1 MVGGQNWRERWRLGR
16 RTETSGGKVAY
27 EVFGEGP
34 PLILVHGTPSRSYLW
49 RNVAPALA
57 EKFRVYVYD
66 LLGFGESERR
76 EGQDV
81 SIAAQGRA
89 LAELVEAWGLEEPAV
104 AGHDIGG
111 GIALRAHLVEGVS
124 FDRIALLDA
133 VALTPWG
140 TPALRHVKEY
150 LNAYRTMPLKVFES
164 YVASRLRE
172 ATNRS
177 IEEEAFESYLSQWRG
192 SEGRTA
198 YLRKDAALEERD
210 TEELEALLSSIG
222 APILV
227 VWGEEDA
234 WLDPSQATTLTEK
247 IPNAELKLVA
257 SAGHFVMEDAP
268 EEVAEILA
276 SFFAASQEMAP

>member
-1 MVGGQNWRERWRLGR
+1 MVGGQNWGWRLGR
-16 RTETSGGKVAY
+16 RTETSGGEVAY
-27 EVFGEGP
+27 EVFGEGT

-57 EKFRVYVYD
+57 ERFRVYVYD

-89 LAELVEAWGLEEPAV
+89 LAELVETWGLEEPAV

-111 GIALRAHLVEGVS
+111 GIVLRAHLVEDVS

-133 VALTPWG
+133 VVLTPWG
-140 TPALRHVKEY
+140 SPALRHVKEY
-150 LNAYRTMPLKVFES
+150 LDAYRTMPLNVFED
-164 YVASRLRE
+164 YVAARLRE
-172 ATNRS
+172 ATNRP
-177 IEEEAFESYLSQWRG
+177 IEEEAFEAYLSQWRRP
-192 SEGRTA
+192 EGQIA

-210 TEELEALLSSIG
+210 TEELEALLGSIG

-234 WLDPSQATTLTEK
+234 WLDPSQATTLAEK
-247 IPNAELKLVA
+247 ISNAELKLVA
-257 SAGHFVMEDAP
+257 SAGHFVMEDAL
-268 EEVAEILA
+268 EEVAEILS
-276 SFFAASQEMAP
+276 SFFAVSRETAP